1 MKIAIVIDT
10 WLPEVNGVVTT
21 MQKIVEELKGLGHD
35 PRVLSHADGF
45 ATVPMPGYSSIRL
58 ALFPQRKV
66 NKILDEMRPDA
77 IHISTEGP
85 LGAAARRYCI
95 KRGLNFTTCYHTK
108 FPEYIRARVPIPLGV
123 GYAWIRGFHSKAS
136 RLMVSTPSL
145 MKELEARGFRNL
157 VHWGKGVDT
166 ELFRPRA
173 KDFLNDPRPIFMYL
187 GRVAVE
193 KNIEAFLD
201 LDLPGSMYVVGDG
214 PDLETLK
221 RRYPKVHFTGFRRGE
236 QLASTL
242 AAADVFVF
250 PSRTDTF
257 GLVLLEAMACGVP
270 VAAYPVTGPVDVVQ
284 QAVTGFCDEDL
295 KKAAVECLK
304 LDGRKCREFAL
315 RYSWKN
321 AAEEFLQNMV
331 PARGSPEG
339 ATDTAVAA

>member
-1 MKIAIVIDT
+1 
-10 WLPEVNGVVTT
+10 
-21 MQKIVEELKGLGHD
+21 
-35 PRVLSHADGF
+35 
-45 ATVPMPGYSSIRL
+45 
-58 ALFPQRKV
+58 
-66 NKILDEMRPDA
+66 
-77 IHISTEGP
+77 
-85 LGAAARRYCI
+85 CI
-95 KRGLNFTTCYHTK
+95 KRGLHFTTCYHTK
-108 FPEYIRARVPIPLGV
+108 FPEYIRARAPIPLSV
-123 GYAWIRGFHSKAS
+123 GYAWIHGFHSKAS

-145 MKELEARGFRNL
+145 MKELQSRGFRNL

-166 ELFRPRA
+166 ELFRTRP
-173 KDFLNDPRPIFMYL
+173 KDFLNDPRPVFMYL

-214 PDLETLK
+214 PDLEMLK

-284 QAVTGFCDEDL
+284 QGVTGFCDEDL
-295 KKAAVECLK
+295 KKAAVDCLK
-304 LDGRKCREFAL
+304 LDGKNCREFSL
-315 RYSWKN
+315 RFSWKN
-321 AAEEFLQNMV
+321 AAEEFLRNMV
-331 PARGSPEG
+331 PARGSPES

>member
-1 MKIAIVIDT
+1 
-10 WLPEVNGVVTT
+10 
-21 MQKIVEELKGLGHD
+21 
-35 PRVLSHADGF
+35 
-45 ATVPMPGYSSIRL
+45 MPGYSSIRL
-58 ALFPQRKV
+58 ALFPQSRV
-66 NKILDEMRPDA
+66 NKWLDEVQPDA

-95 KRGLNFTTCYHTK
+95 KRGLQFTTCYHTK
-108 FPEYIRARVPIPLGV
+108 FPEYIRARAPIPLSV
-123 GYAWIRGFHSKAS
+123 GYAWIRGFHSKAA

-145 MKELEARGFRNL
+145 MKELQDRGFKNL

-166 ELFRPRA
+166 QLFRPRDKA
-173 KDFLNDPRPIFMYL
+173 YLKDTRPIFMYL

-193 KNIEAFLD
+193 KNIEAFLE

-221 RRYPKVHFTGFRRGE
+221 KRYPKVHFTGFRRGE
-236 QLASTL
+236 ELASTL

-284 QAVTGFCDEDL
+284 QGITGFCDVDL
-295 KKAAVECLK
+295 KKAAVACLE
-304 LDGRKCREFAL
+304 LDGKKCRAYAEKF
-315 RYSWKN
+315 SWKA
-321 AAEEFLQNMV
+321 AAEEFLRNMV
-331 PARGSPEG
+331 SVRESTQTQGERL
-339 ATDTAVAA
+339 VA